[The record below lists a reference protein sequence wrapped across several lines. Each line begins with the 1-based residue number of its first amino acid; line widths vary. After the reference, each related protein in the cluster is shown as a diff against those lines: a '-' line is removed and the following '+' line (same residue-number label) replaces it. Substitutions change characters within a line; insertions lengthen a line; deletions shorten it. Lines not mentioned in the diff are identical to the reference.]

1 MTATADLTREWD
13 VVVVGAGP
21 AGTMVAR
28 QLAIAGVQTL
38 LVEQKPFPRWK
49 VCGACINPAAIAVL
63 EQVGLGELLE
73 SERARAIQVW
83 DVSAWNRRIALP
95 VSAGVALSRAAFD
108 SALAQAAVAAG
119 ARFIDNVRASVEVG
133 QKNGRFVVRLHGSSS
148 DVQIRARR
156 VVDAGGLG
164 SHLVASIPVTE
175 TIRRR
180 SRIGAGA
187 IVDLAPAGFRT
198 DAITMAVGSR
208 GYVGIVQLEDGRWN
222 LGAAL
227 DPQFAHQVGGL
238 GHAAAAIVEEA
249 KLPPIE
255 GLTAAHWRGTPALT
269 RRRPPVDERGMLRL
283 GDAAGYVEPFT
294 GEGMAWALRGA
305 VLLAP
310 LIAESLQTAQFPLSQ
325 RWTTVYNQNIR
336 RQQFVCRAVAM
347 LLRHPMLACGTAAT
361 MARFPALFGPIIRR
375 LHHPALASAI
385 PANSRSRPTEP

>member
-1 MTATADLTREWD
+1 MTSADDLPREWD

-28 QLAIAGVQTL
+28 QLAKAGVQTL

-63 EQVGLGELLE
+63 EQVGLADLLE
-73 SERARAIQVW
+73 RERARTIQVW
-83 DVSAWNRRIALP
+83 DVSAWNRRIALAVP
-95 VSAGVALSRAAFD
+95 AGVALSRAAFD
-108 SALAQAAVAAG
+108 NALAHAAVAAG
-119 ARFIDNVRASVEVG
+119 ARLIDNVRASLEAG
-133 QKNGRFVVRLHGSSS
+133 RINGRYVVRLNGPAL

-164 SHLVASIPVTE
+164 SHLVSSIPVAE

-187 IVDLAPAGFRT
+187 IVDHVPAGFRS
-198 DAITMAVGSR
+198 DAISMAVGRR

-227 DPQFAHQVGGL
+227 DPKFAHQVGGL
-238 GHAAAAIVEEA
+238 GHAAAAIIEEA

-255 GLTAAHWRGTPALT
+255 GLVAAHWRGTPALT
-269 RRRPPVDERGMLRL
+269 RRRAPVDERGLLRL

-310 LIAESLQTAQFPLSQ
+310 LIAESLQSAQFPLS
-325 RWTTVYNQNIR
+325 RHWTTVYNQNIR

-361 MARFPALFGPIIRR
+361 MARFPALVGPIIRR
-375 LHHPALASAI
+375 LHHPALVSAI
-385 PANSRSRPTEP
+385 PASPGNRSTEP